1 MKFKKFLL
9 EKGYTM
15 ETFATLEAT
24 KQAELHTEFLD
35 TLESV
40 SKADFDALKEEMKGV
55 SKSETVNGLTEKL
68 EELALEVKSL
78 EQKGTSNGSQ
88 WVEFESFVKE
98 KGEELAK
105 MKTQGSVGS
114 FTLKAVEPVISTN
127 VSTDAGG
134 NVGAMTQS
142 LGIVKPTA
150 DNQFF
155 IESVLS
161 GQRAGADALT
171 WIDEVAKEGDA
182 GMTAE
187 GGTKSQSDVEYV
199 EKTVVLENVTH
210 FIKVST
216 KMLRQPSFIV
226 DAIKN
231 RLLRRL
237 QLKKQS
243 QLISGNGTAPQIKGI
258 KDWATAFSAG
268 TFAGTVI
275 DANIADL
282 IRVIVAQ
289 ISTAVET
296 STPNIALVSHATLA
310 KLDLKKGDDGH
321 YALPPF
327 STLDGRTISGVRV
340 VSSNEITDAE
350 LLVMDSRVVNYF
362 YGDTVNV
369 SMNLDGNDFTKNMR
383 TILAE
388 QTIALFVS
396 SNETGAIV
404 LVDDLDQALTDITY
418 TEPEPSV

>member
-1 MKFKKFLL
+1 
-9 EKGYTM
+9 M
-15 ETFATLEAT
+15 ENLIQEFEAKLEAF
-24 KQAELHTEFLD
+24 K
-35 TLESV
+35 SGVV
-40 SKADFDALKEEMKGV
+40 SKEEVTTLKDEFKAITEKLAKNEQIN
-55 SKSETVNGLTEKL
+55 SLTEKL
-68 EELALEVKSL
+68 DELALEVKSL
-78 EQKGTSNGSQ
+78 EQKGTSNNNQ
-88 WVEFESFVKE
+88 WAEFEAFVKE
-98 KGEELAK
+98 KGDELAK

-114 FTLKAVEPVISTN
+114 FTLKAVGPVLSTN
-127 VSTDAGG
+127 VSADAGG
-134 NVGAMTQS
+134 NVVAMTQS
-142 LGIVKPTA
+142 LGFVKPTA

-187 GGTKSQSDVEYV
+187 GGTKSNSDVEHV

-226 DAIKN
+226 DSIKN

-258 KDWATAFSAG
+258 KTWATAFTAG
-268 TFAGTVI
+268 SFATSIPV
-275 DANIADL
+275 ANIADL

-296 STPNIALVSHATLA
+296 ATPNIALVSHATLA

-340 VSSNEITDAE
+340 VASNEITDAE

-362 YGDTVNV
+362 YGDTVSV

-388 QTIALFVS
+388 QTIGLFVS

-404 LVDDLDQALTDITY
+404 LVDDLDQALIDITV
-418 TEPEPSV
+418 PVV